1 LNLMSAQA
9 INPLKALISR
19 HCATLVG
26 RVGALGAIVQAL
38 PDASDRQVQIA
49 EGRALAHQI
58 TGSSGSI
65 GFDDLSTLAAAL
77 ESKFVELQ
85 RPGQSADRMRLVEVA
100 SLYRKLESAAQATS
114 PEHSRLFDTDIH
126 KLGRAQT

>member
-1 LNLMSAQA
+1 VT
-9 INPLKALISR
+9 NPLRALILR
-19 HCATLVG
+19 HCATLVE
-26 RVGALGAIVQAL
+26 RVGALGKIVLSL
-38 PDASDRQVQIA
+38 PNARDCQREIA

-65 GFDDLSTLAAAL
+65 GFDEISALAADL
-77 ESKFVELQ
+77 ECKFLELQ
-85 RPGQSADRMRLVEVA
+85 GPAQGADRTRLAEVA

-114 PEHSRLFDTDIH
+114 PEHSRLYNTDLQ